1 VSILLSPPLPYS
13 HIIRSCYNLLY
24 SSSQHRCPVYVIHGS
39 NDEVV
44 PFYHGETLFQTLPD
58 KALSFPFWA
67 RGAGHN
73 NIEMDMPTAFIKRLQ
88 QFIRQCDRL
97 NYPNQ
102 LSPRKQAKLQQQKQ
116 AQEQHQNMMMSSQHA
131 RTSSMHHL
139 GHPPS
144 AQYAPQDSYHVAV
157 TPPQIKPSKQ
167 RKKKGTLVMRS
178 THNQMQVAQST
189 VASNQEPLPPPPTN
203 QRWSPRGFINSS
215 RSQGLMNQHQQQYV
229 SSSTNHGRQ
238 VYSRSVSDSYSPSS
252 SSPSYQSRKFMLHGK
267 RHQPQQQLQ
276 RAVQEQQ
283 YYVSRGY
290 RE

>member
-1 VSILLSPPLPYS
+1 M
-13 HIIRSCYNLLY
+13 
-24 SSSQHRCPVYVIHGS
+24 
-39 NDEVV
+39 
-44 PFYHGETLFQTLPD
+44 
-58 KALSFPFWA
+58 PFWA

-102 LSPRKQAKLQQQKQ
+102 LSPRKQAKLQQQMQ
-116 AQEQHQNMMMSSQHA
+116 AQEQQQNMMMSSQHA

-139 GHPPS
+139 GHHPS
-144 AQYAPQDSYHVAV
+144 AQYDPRDSYHNVAV

-178 THNQMQVAQST
+178 THNQIMQVAQST
-189 VASNQEPLPPPPTN
+189 VAAANNQVPLPPPPTS

-215 RSQGLMNQHQQQYV
+215 SQGMMNQHQQQYV
-229 SSSTNHGRQ
+229 GRQ
-238 VYSRSVSDSYSPSS
+238 YSRSVSDSHSPS
-252 SSPSYQSRKFMLHGK
+252 SSPSYQPKKFMLQEK
-267 RHQPQQQLQ
+267 KQQQNQQLH
-276 RAVQEQQ
+276 RVQEQQ

>member
-1 VSILLSPPLPYS
+1 
-13 HIIRSCYNLLY
+13 
-24 SSSQHRCPVYVIHGS
+24 
-39 NDEVV
+39 
-44 PFYHGETLFQTLPD
+44 LPD

-102 LSPRKQAKLQQQKQ
+102 LSPRKQAKLQQQMQ
-116 AQEQHQNMMMSSQHA
+116 AQEQQQNMMMSSQHA

-144 AQYAPQDSYHVAV
+144 AQYAPRDSYHNVAV

-178 THNQMQVAQST
+178 THNQMQVAQPT
-189 VASNQEPLPPPPTN
+189 AVANNQVPLPPPPTS
-203 QRWSPRGFINSS
+203 QRWSPRGIINSS
-215 RSQGLMNQHQQQYV
+215 RSQGMMTQQPQQYA
-229 SSSTNHGRQ
+229 GRQ
-238 VYSRSVSDSYSPSS
+238 YSRSVSDSHSPLS
-252 SSPSYQSRKFMLHGK
+252 SSPSYQPRKFMLQGK
-267 RHQPQQQLQ
+267 KHQPQQQQLH
-276 RAVQEQQ
+276 RVQEQH

>member
-1 VSILLSPPLPYS
+1 MIQIYTPLLN
-13 HIIRSCYNLLY
+13 I
-24 SSSQHRCPVYVIHGS
+24 RCPVYIIHGS

-58 KALSFPFWA
+58 KAKTVPFWA

-88 QFIRQCDRL
+88 QFIIQCDRL

-102 LSPRKQAKLQQQKQ
+102 LSPRKQAKLQQQMH
-116 AQEQHQNMMMSSQHA
+116 AQEQQQNMMMSSQHA

-144 AQYAPQDSYHVAV
+144 AQYAPRDSYHNVAV

-178 THNQMQVAQST
+178 THNQMQVAQY
-189 VASNQEPLPPPPTN
+189 NQVSLPPPPTS

-215 RSQGLMNQHQQQYV
+215 RSQGMMNQQQQYV
-229 SSSTNHGRQ
+229 SSSTSHGRQ
-238 VYSRSVSDSYSPSS
+238 YSRSVSDSYSPSS
-252 SSPSYQSRKFMLHGK
+252 PSYQPKKFILQQK
-267 RHQPQQQLQ
+267 KYQPQHK
-276 RAVQEQQ
+276 VQEQQ
-283 YYVSRGY
+283 YYTSRMGNMAQQGVQQKY